1 MSAPVM
7 KRLVYQ
13 SELSGGQNYMFEIVV
28 FKTRLDL

>member
-13 SELSGGQNYMFEIVV
+13 SELSGQNYMFEIVV